1 MRVPINAFLRPI
13 MKRFGKSRFSFL
25 RDRFIINTLM
35 DRFFH
40 LPQNVSSCL
49 RKTRLSNC
57 DAYIIDPPMSKP
69 KRSILYIHGGAM
81 CFSMWKFY
89 VPIAY
94 KLAVRT
100 GSRLLLP
107 DYRLAPENPFPA
119 GVEDSLESLRWV
131 SENWS
136 DPEDTVIVGDSAGG
150 NLALNLAIDATKLRG
165 LVLMSPWL
173 DLTHSSKWMTIND
186 SDDIVHP
193 EAALRA
199 AWLYVMGGKDW
210 SFGRKDSGNVAL
222 FENALNNPSV
232 SPLFGD
238 ISALAKQT
246 PILLQAS
253 STERLFG
260 DSSALWDRISGEGPD
275 LCDRVGK
282 LPVKLSHSN
291 HLFSIWPDVPHVWQI
306 SRMWTKEAKDA
317 HEEIIKFI
325 NQSYSST

>member
-119 GVEDSLESLRWV
+119 GLEDSLESLRWV
-131 SENWS
+131 SEIWS
-136 DPEDTVIVGDSAGG
+136 DPEDTVVVGDSEG
-150 NLALNLAIDATKLRG
+150 T
-165 LVLMSPWL
+165 SP
-173 DLTHSSKWMTIND
+173 
-186 SDDIVHP
+186 
-193 EAALRA
+193 
-199 AWLYVMGGKDW
+199 
-210 SFGRKDSGNVAL
+210 
-222 FENALNNPSV
+222 
-232 SPLFGD
+232 
-238 ISALAKQT
+238 
-246 PILLQAS
+246 
-253 STERLFG
+253 
-260 DSSALWDRISGEGPD
+260 
-275 LCDRVGK
+275 
-282 LPVKLSHSN
+282 
-291 HLFSIWPDVPHVWQI
+291 
-306 SRMWTKEAKDA
+306 
-317 HEEIIKFI
+317 
-325 NQSYSST
+325 